1 MPTELQLSV
10 ILTTYQRPAHLE
22 RCLHC
27 LSLQQGVDGKFE
39 VIIADDGSQDTTE
52 EIARS
57 VARSVTFPVK
67 WVTHPHRGFRA
78 ALCRNDG
85 IRASSAPYLLFVD
98 CDCLLPRD
106 HLQKHLEAR
115 RPGVVRAGEC
125 LRLDQAATE
134 RVDKKAIEAEEYRNW
149 VSREERNRFL
159 QQKIKNHYYQ
169 LIRHSTKPKLIAYD
183 FGIWREDIEAVNGF
197 DEAFVGWGCEDD
209 DLAYRLRR
217 AGRRIQSVLE
227 YTHGYHMWH
236 PTEPSRPALWKLGTN
251 VLRLLAPQRPIQCVN
266 GLISTVE
273 TSDEVSLASSDS
285 VSIGPSNPARSAA

>member
-1 MPTELQLSV
+1 MSTEPQLSV

-27 LSLQQGVDGKFE
+27 LTLQQGMDGKFE
-39 VIIADDGSQDTTE
+39 VVVADDGSQDNTE
-52 EIARS
+52 QIVRS
-57 VARSVTFPVK
+57 VARTAAFPVK
-67 WVTHPHRGFRA
+67 WVTHPHHGFRA

-85 IRASSAPYLLFVD
+85 VRASSAPYLLFVD
-98 CDCLLPRD
+98 CDCLFPRD
-106 HLQKHLEAR
+106 HLQKHLLAR
-115 RPGVVRAGEC
+115 RPGVVRAGDC

-134 RVDKKAIEAEEYRNW
+134 RIDKKAIEAEDYRNW
-149 VSREERNRFL
+149 ISRGERKRFL

-183 FGIWREDIEAVNGF
+183 FGIAREDFESVNGF

-217 AGRRIQSVLE
+217 AGRRIQSILE
-227 YTHGYHMWH
+227 YTHGFHMWH

-251 VLRLLAPQRPIQCVN
+251 VLRMLAPQRPIQCSN
-266 GLISTVE
+266 GL
-273 TSDEVSLASSDS
+273 
-285 VSIGPSNPARSAA
+285 VSIGESSDEISAASPAPSLTDSLIPSRSAA